1 MAVMINLGV
10 LLFFFDMQGAGGGV
24 IRMGLT
30 GELDIYK
37 KKKWLA
43 SFKHSGYSK
52 IKNKQIV
59 CDLLVEYSYKIR
71 ISFI

>member
-24 IRMGLT
+24 IRMVLT
-30 GELDIYK
+30 GELDISK
-37 KKKWLA
+37 KKTVS
-43 SFKHSGYSK
+43 SFKHSWYSK
-52 IKNKQIV
+52 IKNKRIV
-59 CDLLVEYSYKIR
+59 CDLFVEYGYKIR

>member
-1 MAVMINLGV
+1 MAVMINLAV
-10 LLFFFDMQGAGGGV
+10 LFFDMQGAGGGV

-43 SFKHSGYSK
+43 SFKHSVYSK

>member
-1 MAVMINLGV
+1 MAVMINLAV
-10 LLFFFDMQGAGGGV
+10 LFFDMQGAGGGV